1 MVFAVGVCECGKI
14 KPKTSNCTSSS
25 LYLIVGDCHKHL
37 RFTLFSALFLFC
49 TDCWW
54 CSASRSCLKC
64 HQLNTEREIKHKSIS
79 ANLQHSLIRPD
90 VTGWALMSVC
100 CCPSGH
106 TPALACAP
114 NKDVADC
121 LALILSTMKPFP
133 QRDPSSCSCSS
144 PTVSPSPGL
153 NLLKHCGITAACA
166 PLPSNGL
173 HNGYV
178 KDRHGAPVGL
188 DGCLSEWGFHHHH
201 HQGATPF
208 NVAQRTRRAAHMSDL
223 CVYVFVRQC
232 TRECWSS
239 LEVQSNLICN

>member
-1 MVFAVGVCECGKI
+1 M
-14 KPKTSNCTSSS
+14 
-25 LYLIVGDCHKHL
+25 H
-37 RFTLFSALFLFC
+37 
-49 TDCWW
+49 
-54 CSASRSCLKC
+54 
-64 HQLNTEREIKHKSIS
+64 
-79 ANLQHSLIRPD
+79 HSLSRGPCFGKQFFFFFIVR
-90 VTGWALMSVC
+90 VC
-100 CCPSGH
+100 DSGH

-153 NLLKHCGITAACA
+153 NLLKHCGITATCA

-188 DGCLSEWGFHHHH
+188 DGCLSE
-201 HQGATPF
+201 
-208 NVAQRTRRAAHMSDL
+208 
-223 CVYVFVRQC
+223 
-232 TRECWSS
+232 
-239 LEVQSNLICN
+239 

>member
-1 MVFAVGVCECGKI
+1 MWC
-14 KPKTSNCTSSS
+14 SSS
-25 LYLIVGDCHKHL
+25 ICALI
-37 RFTLFSALFLFC
+37 
-49 TDCWW
+49 W
-54 CSASRSCLKC
+54 
-64 HQLNTEREIKHKSIS
+64 
-79 ANLQHSLIRPD
+79 
-90 VTGWALMSVC
+90 MC
-100 CCPSGH
+100 CCQSGH

-188 DGCLSEWGFHHHH
+188 DGCLSEWGHVPRLPPSVSCCHHHH

-208 NVAQRTRRAAHMSDL
+208 NMAQRTRRAPTHMSVL
-223 CVYVFVRQC
+223 CVCMCLCVCVC
-232 TRECWSS
+232 VSVWSS